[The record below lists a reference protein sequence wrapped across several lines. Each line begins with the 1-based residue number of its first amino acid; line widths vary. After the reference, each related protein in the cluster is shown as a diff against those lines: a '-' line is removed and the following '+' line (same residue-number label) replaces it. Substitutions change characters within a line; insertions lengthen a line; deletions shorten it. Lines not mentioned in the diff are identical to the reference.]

1 MDPRLDLDL
10 LRTFVAAVDTLSF
23 ARAAQAVHRSPA
35 AVSMQIRRLE
45 ETLGARL
52 FERDTRNV
60 RPTAEA
66 ETLLGYARR
75 MIRLHDEAIEAVR
88 RPDVTG
94 RVVIAAPDDY
104 AQSLLPGPLRRF
116 GALFPKVQVEVVCAQ
131 TTILLPALDAGTVDL
146 AFVSRTRGVSGDLIR
161 VEPMV
166 WVAAP
171 GSDIHRRSPLP
182 VALYEPH
189 SPARVRAVDAL
200 EAGSVAYRAAHSS
213 PSLLGLLA
221 MVEADLAVAALARCS
236 APTSVAILDQ
246 RHGLPPIADLEVV
259 LVRSAGSNR
268 PACDALAEI
277 IRSAPASGP
286 TALP

>member
-1 MDPRLDLDL
+1 MDPRIDLDL
-10 LRTFVAAVDTLSF
+10 LRTFVAAVDGMSF

-45 ETLGARL
+45 ETLGAVL
-52 FERDTRNV
+52 FERDTRNI
-60 RPTAEA
+60 RPTPAA

-75 MIRLHDEAIEAVR
+75 MLRLHDQAVEAIR
-88 RPDVTG
+88 RPDVAGKVTVG
-94 RVVIAAPDDY
+94 APDDY
-104 AQSLLPGPLRRF
+104 VLSLLPGPLRRF
-116 GALFPKVQVEVVCAQ
+116 AALFPKVEVEVVCAQ
-131 TTILLPALDAGTVDL
+131 TPLLLPMLDAGAVDL
-146 AFVSRTRGVSGDLIR
+146 AFVSRTRGVTGELIR

-171 GSDIHRRSPLP
+171 GSAVPARSPLP
-182 VALYEPH
+182 VALYEAG
-189 SPARVRAVDAL
+189 SPARVRPVAAL
-200 EAGSVAYRAAHSS
+200 EAAGVAYRAAYSS

-236 APTSVAILDQ
+236 APASVDILDR

-259 LVRSAGSNR
+259 LARSAASAR

-277 IRSAPASGP
+277 ILGERAPR
-286 TALP
+286 